1 MVPEAEF
8 ASYYGRPI
16 IKSPTWKVPDVPAYL
31 YLGGVAGVSAT
42 LSALADVTDRPA
54 LRRIG
59 RFASLL
65 GATVSV
71 GALVHDLGRPER
83 FLNMLRVIKPTS
95 PLSVGSWI
103 LAPFGT
109 LAAVAAA
116 SELTGIAPGL
126 GRLAGAGAGVL
137 GPALTTY
144 TAVLLADTAVP
155 AWHAGYRELP
165 FVFAGSAMASGGGAG
180 LLAGRDAGPARKV
193 AVAGAVLELAATAV
207 LERRIGYARRAYI
220 EGRAGTVLRA
230 ARAATVAGALGA
242 VAGGLVTGRRGRVL
256 SVGAGL
262 LLNAASAATRY
273 GVFDAGMVSSRDPA
287 YTVVPQRER
296 LAAREAAVR
305 GEFTTSPVGAPDP
318 HTTTRGVDD
327 MAMGDKID
335 HKAEELK
342 GKAKEGIGK
351 ATDDHRLEGEGK
363 ADQASGHVKQAGDK
377 IKDAAKDVFKK

>member
-8 ASYYGRPI
+8 TSYYGRPI

-31 YLGGVAGVSAT
+31 YLGGVAGVSAS
-42 LSALADVTDRPA
+42 LAALADVTDRPA
-54 LRRIG
+54 LRRVG
-59 RFASLL
+59 RLASIL

-109 LAAVAAA
+109 LAGAAAA

-155 AWHAGYRELP
+155 AWHEAYRELP
-165 FVFAGSAMASGGGAG
+165 FLFAGSAMASGGGAG
-180 LLAGRDAGPARKV
+180 LLAGDQAGPARRV

-207 LERRIGYARRAYI
+207 LERRIGFAAQAYTG
-220 EGRAGTVLRA
+220 GRPGTVLRA

-242 VAGGLVTGRRGRVL
+242 VAGGRVPGRRGRLV
-256 SVGAGL
+256 SVVAGL
-262 LLNAASAATRY
+262 LLNAGSAATRY
-273 GVFDAGMVSSRDPA
+273 GVFDAGMVSAKDPA

-296 LAAREAAVR
+296 LAARQAA
-305 GEFTTSPVGAPDP
+305 S
-318 HTTTRGVDD
+318 
-327 MAMGDKID
+327 
-335 HKAEELK
+335 
-342 GKAKEGIGK
+342 
-351 ATDDHRLEGEGK
+351 
-363 ADQASGHVKQAGDK
+363 AG
-377 IKDAAKDVFKK
+377 